1 MGKALFG
8 HFCAGAL
15 ISGAIVIIIRN
26 GRKFLQ
32 KETNVMKGISE
43 EKFDRIEEIKGQ
55 AKACFDELAHKTSWP
70 TRAELTHSAVVVLS
84 ASLVIALLVFLPYCI
99 MSRMLSLY
107 IKSAFL
113 HLPEQCCFIS
123 R

>member
-43 EKFDRIEEIKGQ
+43 EKFDRIEEIKEQ
-55 AKACFDELAHKTSWP
+55 AKAVFDELWDAAKL
-70 TRAELTHSAVVVLS
+70 EEGDILVVGCSSSEMVGSQIGKGSSMEAAQAAFRGIYPVL
-84 ASLVIALLVFLPYCI
+84 
-99 MSRMLSLY
+99 
-107 IKSAFL
+107 
-113 HLPEQCCFIS
+113 
-123 R
+123 